1 VIDLIHQ
8 KRNNS
13 TGTSFVEVA
22 FPLPLN
28 QTFTYRWNFEQ
39 QAIGYRVLVPFQ
51 NRMLTGYVI
60 NQSDEASY
68 EKIRDVQDVL
78 DEIPVLTDELISLI
92 HYISQKY
99 GTSLGEALQ
108 TVVPAGLIK
117 QTKKKVLSTDQKGMP
132 ESFEEQQFLKI
143 IRSKKSMDWHS
154 LRKNYPNSA
163 LILRKLQKEGWV
175 VFDSVLQNQRARD
188 IKETIYSAV
197 GSEMLPKGR
206 KQLQVF
212 NSIAGQT
219 EVSLSVLKTIFG
231 VDVTTTLRVLE
242 KKNLIQKKSKLVRD
256 SEEVQTTSQPLKLTV
271 DQKKVVDR
279 IGEAVKF
286 GKQTTMLLHGVT
298 GSGKTEVYLQT
309 AQSCLEM
316 GKNVLALV
324 PEISLTPQFL
334 FRFQSRFGRKIALL
348 HSQRS
353 ETERLHEWKRILEG
367 QAQIVVGTR
376 SSVFS
381 PLKNIGLVILDEEH
395 DRSYKQ
401 DDHVMYHAKDIA
413 FERAQ
418 KENAVV
424 LLGSATPSIET
435 YYAAE
440 TNLIEKNILPNRI
453 RQQDMPEVEIVDL
466 QHEKK
471 FGEQTMFSQRLRKEI
486 EDTISNGKQVILFLN
501 RRGYSTHIYC
511 PTCGLTLQCPN
522 CSISMTFHRESD
534 EFQCHYCDLVQT
546 PNQICK
552 SCNVSHWIRFGFG
565 TERVEKELNFLF
577 PDARIERLDRDTS
590 KKKDKFDTLFSNFA
604 QKKIDI
610 LIGTQMITKGLD
622 FEDVDLVGVLL
633 ADQGLGFPDFRA
645 AEQTFQLLTQVIGR
659 AGRGDRRGKAIL
671 QTFQPQH
678 YSILAAASQNYREF
692 YDQEIEYRRHAM
704 YPPFSKVIL
713 FEIKGR
719 QRDVVVQMSEWLKKQ
734 IQTLNKKDSTFTILG
749 PSPAPIEKIN
759 SNFRFHLFL
768 KSTNAAEV
776 EKAAKWAY
784 EKSRDEF
791 QKRELMLKFNLDPFD
806 FM

>member
-1 VIDLIHQ
+1 MIELTP
-8 KRNNS
+8 KNRNYS
-13 TGTSFVEVA
+13 TGPLFVEVA

-39 QAIGYRVLVPFQ
+39 AAIGYRVLVPFQ
-51 NRMLTGYVI
+51 SRMLTGYVI
-60 NQSDEASY
+60 NQSDETSH
-68 EKIRDVQDVL
+68 EKIKDVQDVL

-92 HYISQKY
+92 HHISQKY

-108 TVVPAGLIK
+108 TVIPAGLIK
-117 QTKKKVLSTDQKGMP
+117 QTKKKVIITDQEGMP
-132 ESFEEQQFLKI
+132 ESFEEQQLLKM
-143 IRSKKSMDWHS
+143 IRAKKSMDWGT
-154 LRKNYPNSA
+154 LRKNHPTSVPT
-163 LILRKLQKEGWV
+163 LRKLQKDGWIT
-175 VFDSVLQNQRARD
+175 FDSVLQNQRARD
-188 IKETIYSAV
+188 LKETVYAAAQ
-197 GSEMLPKGR
+197 SETLPKGR

-219 EVSLSVLKTIFG
+219 EVALSALKSIFG
-231 VDVTTTLRVLE
+231 DDVTTTLRVLE
-242 KKNLIQKKSKLVRD
+242 KKNLIHKKSKLVKD
-256 SEEVQTTSQPLKLTV
+256 SASVETTSEPLQLTI
-271 DQKKVVDR
+271 DQEKIVNR
-279 IGEAVKF
+279 IEEAVNS
-286 GKQTTMLLHGVT
+286 GKQTTILLHGVT
-298 GSGKTEVYLQT
+298 GSGKTEVYLQA
-309 AQSCLEM
+309 AQRCLEM

-413 FERAQ
+413 FERAK

-435 YYAAE
+435 YFASE
-440 TNLIEKNILPNRI
+440 NHLIEKNTLPNRI

-471 FGEQTMFSQRLRKEI
+471 FGEQTMFSQRLREEI
-486 EDTISNGKQVILFLN
+486 ENTLSNGKQVILFLN

-522 CSISMTFHRESD
+522 CSISMTFHRETN
-534 EFQCHYCDLVQT
+534 EFQCHYCDLIQS
-546 PNQICK
+546 PDQICK
-552 SCNVSHWIRFGFG
+552 SCNASHWIRFGFG

-577 PDARIERLDRDTS
+577 PDARVERLDRDTS
-590 KKKDKFDTLFSNFA
+590 RKKDTFDTVFSNFA

-671 QTFQPQH
+671 QTLQPNH

-692 YDQEIEYRRHAM
+692 YDREIEYRRQTM

-713 FEIKGR
+713 FEIKGKNR
-719 QRDVVVQMSEWLKKQ
+719 NTVVQMSEWLKKQ
-734 IQTLNKKDSTFTILG
+734 IETMNKKDSAFTILG

-768 KSTNAAEV
+768 KSTNAVEI

-784 EKSRDEF
+784 EKSREEF
-791 QKRELMLKFNLDPFD
+791 QKRDLMLKFNLDPFD